1 MKVNEYISRSAKFL
15 NIINIYP
22 GVSIHTLKDGITMG
36 FLNLALEHHSA
47 ILTLVSGNH
56 YCSAAALLRPQF
68 EAFIRGV
75 WIYHCKN
82 DESEIKKIYTS
93 KNGFIGVKRCVKEI
107 IKFDP
112 YKSGELSAFTDSVI
126 NTMHNLTHGGNL
138 QVAAK
143 TANYSEKQILEML
156 QLAGVIT
163 KNVFLEWAYLLQSNE
178 MKRDVLSA
186 YNSLFLAK

>member
-1 MKVNEYISRSAKFL
+1 MNINDYISRSTKFL
-15 NIINIYP
+15 NMICVYP
-22 GVSIHTLKDGITMG
+22 GISVHTLKGAVTMG

-47 ILTLVSGNH
+47 ILLLVSGNH

-82 DESEIKKIYTS
+82 DESEIKKIYAS
-93 KNGFIGVKRCVKEI
+93 KKGFKNVKGCVEEIINFEPYKNG
-107 IKFDP
+107 D
-112 YKSGELSAFTDSVI
+112 LSAFTDSFI
-126 NTMHNLTHGGNL
+126 DTMHNLTHGGNL

-143 TANYSEKQILEML
+143 TANYSKKQILEML
-156 QLAGVIT
+156 QLACVIT
-163 KNVFLEWAYLLQSNE
+163 KNVFLEWAYLLQDNE